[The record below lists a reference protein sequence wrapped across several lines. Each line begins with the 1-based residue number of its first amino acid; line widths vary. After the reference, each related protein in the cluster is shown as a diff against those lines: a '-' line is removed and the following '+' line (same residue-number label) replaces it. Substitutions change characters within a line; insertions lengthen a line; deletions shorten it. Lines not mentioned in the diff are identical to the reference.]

1 MSSPLTVESVT
12 QFVLE
17 NPEGF
22 LAVLRGR
29 FPRGMHLSR
38 EGALTEAGVAQ
49 KIGSLADL
57 GQMARAPKTFQVEVR
72 GTLIELEVRGL
83 NGVESAECDKIDAG
97 VMPPRAFRVE
107 QGKKIMEQ
115 DYNFRDPDY
124 LAQRDKAYRLKRA
137 AVISKGLVGIE
148 VPGET
153 LEDKATFLDTNFPP
167 NVPEAI
173 HQAILALTS
182 ATLDKASFI

>member
-1 MSSPLTVESVT
+1 MRTVLQNKSMSSPLTVESVT

-72 GTLIELEVRGL
+72 GR

-124 LAQRDKAYRLKRA
+124 LAQRD
-137 AVISKGLVGIE
+137 
-148 VPGET
+148 
-153 LEDKATFLDTNFPP
+153 
-167 NVPEAI
+167 
-173 HQAILALTS
+173 
-182 ATLDKASFI
+182 